1 VATVV
6 WSIRDQEAWMP
17 QKRAPMRKIREVL
30 RLDSLGLSQVQI
42 HGSTG
47 LARSTVGEY
56 LARAKRAGVSWP
68 VPDGVDDAELE
79 RRLFGER
86 KPSTLG
92 RVMPDFARVKRELA
106 GKGVTLGLL
115 HAEYEAEVGSDVAYS
130 YTRFCELFRA
140 HEKSTAAPSMR
151 QRHVAGEK
159 VYVDW
164 AGVTVPI
171 IDRAT
176 GEVIDAQI
184 FVGAMGASSFTHA
197 RAYRSQG
204 QRDWLA
210 AHAHLFD
217 VLGGVPRVVVPD
229 NTKTAIV
236 KAHLYDPDV
245 NIAYADLARH
255 FDVAVVPARVRRPQ
269 DKSKVEVAVQVV
281 ERDVLAPL
289 RKQTFFGL
297 DELNQAMR
305 PLIDAV
311 NDRVMKA
318 YDASRRTLFE
328 TIDRPAMRP
337 LPSERY
343 SYAEWTR
350 ARVAPDYHVTIDKH
364 HYSVPFRLIGRQLEV
379 RQTARS
385 IEIFDGGERVAAHA
399 RSFLRGGHTTRSAD
413 MPDAHRRHAE
423 WTPQRIERWAAS
435 EAGASTA
442 RVVAQIMA
450 DKPHPE
456 QGFRAALGVIRLG
469 KRYGSDRL
477 ERACER
483 ALGVGAVRFRS
494 IENILKS
501 GLDREPLDTSG
512 SRVIAMP
519 RHPNIRGGSY
529 FAPSRATTTPTKE
542 HGC

>member
-1 VATVV
+1 
-6 WSIRDQEAWMP
+6 MP

-30 RLDSLGLSQVQI
+30 RLKSLGLSQVQI
-42 HGSTG
+42 HRSTG

-56 LARAKRAGVSWP
+56 LARAERAGVLWP

-79 RRLFGER
+79 RRLFGVR
-86 KPSTLG
+86 KPSTQG
-92 RVMPDFARVKRELA
+92 RVMPDFAEVKRELA

-115 HAEYEAEVGSDVAYS
+115 HAEYVDDFGEDVAYS

-140 HEKSTAAPSMR
+140 HEKSTSSPSMR

-176 GEVIDAQI
+176 GEIIDAQI
-184 FVGAMGASSFTHA
+184 YVAAMGASSFTHA

-210 AHAHLFD
+210 AHVHMFD
-217 VLGGVPRVVVPD
+217 ALGGVPRVVVPD

-245 NIAYADLARH
+245 NVAYADLARH

-297 DELNQAMR
+297 DQLNQAMR

-318 YDASRRTLFE
+318 YDASRRTLFDQ
-328 TIDRPAMRP
+328 IDRPAMRE
-337 LPSERY
+337 LPPARFE
-343 SYAEWTR
+343 YAEWTR

-364 HYSVPFRLIGRQLEV
+364 HYSVPFRLIGSQLEV
-379 RQTARS
+379 RQTART
-385 IEIFDGGERVAAHA
+385 IEIFDGGERVAAHV
-399 RSFLRGGHTTRSAD
+399 RSFVRGGHTTRTSD
-413 MPDAHRRHAE
+413 MPSAHRRHAE
-423 WTPQRIERWAAS
+423 WTPERIERWAAS
-435 EAGASTA
+435 EAGDAAA

-469 KRYGSDRL
+469 KRYGTDRL
-477 ERACER
+477 ERACQR
-483 ALGVGAVRFRS
+483 ALGVGAVRFKS

-501 GLDREPLDTSG
+501 GLDREPLDTSS

-529 FAPSRATTTPTKE
+529 FAPSRPTTTTTKE